1 MNAPVRVDRGPKSL
15 RPVQVV
21 PGFHS
26 MAEGSV
32 LYRSGRNVVLVT
44 ASVDESVPEFM
55 RGQGV
60 GWVTAEYQM
69 HPRSNPV
76 RREKRDGR
84 ERPLNGRSKEIERL
98 VGRAL
103 RSAVHRDRLGER
115 SVVVD
120 CDVLEADGGTRTA
133 CITGGWVA
141 LALALDRLKKTRKLT
156 GTLLRDQ
163 VAAVSTGYVAEELL
177 LDLCYAEDSV
187 ARFDLNVVATG
198 RGEIVELQGTAEG
211 AAMPR
216 SVMDAMVSLALEGIS
231 ELCKTQR
238 DALSTAGVAL
248 DGLLAG

>member
-1 MNAPVRVDRGPKSL
+1 MNGSTRVDRGPKAL
-15 RPVQVV
+15 RSVQVI

-55 RGQGV
+55 RGQGI

-69 HPRSNPV
+69 HPRSNPT

-103 RSAVHRDRLGER
+103 RSAVYRDRLGER
-115 SVVVD
+115 SIVVD

-133 CITGGWVA
+133 CITGGW
-141 LALALDRLKKTRKLT
+141 DRLRKMRKLP
-156 GTLLRDQ
+156 GPLLRDQ
-163 VAAVSTGYVAEELL
+163 VAAVSAGYVGDELL
-177 LDLCYAEDSV
+177 LDLCYVEDSA

-211 AAMPR
+211 AAMSR
-216 SVMDAMVSLALEGIS
+216 SSMDAMVTLALEGIA

-238 DALSTAGVAL
+238 DALSTAGVGLEA
-248 DGLLAG
+248 LLAG

>member
-1 MNAPVRVDRGPKSL
+1 M
-15 RPVQVV
+15 
-21 PGFHS
+21 
-26 MAEGSV
+26 

-69 HPRSNPV
+69 HPRSNPT

-98 VGRAL
+98 IGRAL

-133 CITGGWVA
+133 CITGGWLA
-141 LALALDRLKKTRKLT
+141 LALALDRVRKTRKLS
-156 GTLLRDQ
+156 GPLLRDQ
-163 VAAVSTGYVAEELL
+163 VAAVSAGYVAGEVL
-177 LDLCYAEDSV
+177 LDLCYAEDS
-187 ARFDLNVVATG
+187 AASFDLNVVATS
-198 RGEIVELQGTAEG
+198 RGDIVELQGTAEG

-216 SVMDAMVSLALEGIS
+216 PSADALVTLALEGIS
-231 ELCKTQR
+231 ELCRIQR
-238 DALSTAGVAL
+238 DALSTAGVVL
-248 DGLLAG
+248 DGLLGG